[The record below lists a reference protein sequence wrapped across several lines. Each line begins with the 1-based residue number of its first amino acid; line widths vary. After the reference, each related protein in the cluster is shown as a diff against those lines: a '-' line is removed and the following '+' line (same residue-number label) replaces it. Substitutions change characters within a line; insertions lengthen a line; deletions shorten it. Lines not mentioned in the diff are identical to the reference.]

1 VARHWQGIAF
11 HPPVYYCCCCP
22 HDLLLASETQAGWT
36 APSLTAVFLCR
47 SGENRGKFSIRQF
60 AKKHSLGDPIAGNLY
75 QAEWDDYVPKLYEQ
89 LSGK

>member
-1 VARHWQGIAF
+1 
-11 HPPVYYCCCCP
+11 
-22 HDLLLASETQAGWT
+22 
-36 APSLTAVFLCR
+36 LCR

-60 AKKHSLGDPIAGNLY
+60 AKKHDLGDPIAGNFF